1 MATFIAPD
9 NWAEVFIDGED
20 FYMDMDN
27 DYKLYNLDGT
37 EVKHIVKLRP
47 GVYGAPDMDISSIAA
62 EEEEEDEE
70 EEEEEQEEKEEDE
83 EEEDEDFVYDN
94 KTCSSCSS
102 SDNPCVILQK
112 SYQEKPTEYICC
124 DCSPI
129 CWKCEGNF
137 LWDDCS
143 CAIKCEKCEEYID
156 SFCEHT
162 CISKN

>member
-1 MATFIAPD
+1 MATFTAPS
-9 NWAEVFIDGED
+9 NWIESFIDGEA
-20 FYMDMDN
+20 FYMDTEN
-27 DYKLYNLDGT
+27 NYKLYNLDGT
-37 EVKHIVKLRP
+37 EVKTIENR
-47 GVYGAPDMDISSIAA
+47 GNGIFAAPDMDISSIAA
-62 EEEEEDEE
+62 EEEE
-70 EEEEEQEEKEEDE
+70 QEE

-156 SFCEHT
+156 PFCEHT